1 MNARGATGA
10 DGPIMNL
17 LGIAGWSGSGK
28 TTLLTKLIPAL
39 VARGLRIATI
49 KHAHHDF
56 DLDRPGKDSHL
67 HRQAG
72 ASEVVVSSSRRF
84 ALIRELAKGEAEL
97 NLADL
102 VKRLSPCDL
111 VLVEGFKTLSHPK
124 LEVFRAAN
132 GTPPLHIADP
142 SIVAV
147 ASDSPFPQA
156 TIPVVPLNDI
166 LAIRDIVLAKALP
179 ASKVLAELEAHGTAQ

>member
-1 MNARGATGA
+1 MNARGPTGA
-10 DGPIMNL
+10 DGPIMKL

-132 GTPPLHIADP
+132 GTPPLHFADR
-142 SIVAV
+142 SVVAV
-147 ASDSPFPQA
+147 ASDSPFAQA
-156 TIPVVPLNDI
+156 TIPVVPL
-166 LAIRDIVLAKALP
+166 
-179 ASKVLAELEAHGTAQ
+179 